1 VVTAG
6 RLDEVV
12 PLEPA
17 AMPGR
22 VVVQW
27 DKDDCADMKIIK
39 VDLLGLGMMAVLS
52 DCRRLLPGLDL
63 AKLPPNDPATYKMLQ
78 RADTVGVF
86 QVESRAQ
93 MSCLP
98 RLKPK
103 CFYDIVVEVALI
115 RPGPIQG
122 HSVHPYLARRAGR
135 EPITYAHP
143 CLEPI
148 LKRTLGVPL
157 FQEQGMRIAMEAAG
171 FSAGEAEELR
181 RAMGHKRSRQR
192 MREIQGRL
200 MDGMRRKGIS
210 ELACER
216 IWEQLMAFADY
227 GFPESHSASFA
238 LLVYASTYLKAHEHA
253 VFTCAMLNNWP
264 LGFYHPSTL
273 IKDAERHGVTI
284 LPPDVTRSNW
294 LCTLEESKLR
304 IGLRY
309 VHGLREAIGKRIE
322 TARPFASIEDFARR
336 VPMPRRDLESLAT
349 AGAFGGFALER
360 REALWRV
367 PALVAAGPLDA
378 PPVDDEPSPLD
389 PMTARERQ
397 HADYDVLGMTTG
409 PHPMAL
415 ARDDLV
421 RAGVTPAC
429 ELAHLRNGQRVR
441 VGGVAIVRQ
450 RPGTAKGFFFLT
462 LEDETGLANIIVT
475 PKVYAAWRNILVGSP
490 VILVDGVLQ
499 YQDGVINVRGH
510 RFHAWKEGGPQVSR
524 DFR

>member
-1 VVTAG
+1 
-6 RLDEVV
+6 
-12 PLEPA
+12 
-17 AMPGR
+17 
-22 VVVQW
+22 
-27 DKDDCADMKIIK
+27 
-39 VDLLGLGMMAVLS
+39 
-52 DCRRLLPGLDL
+52 
-63 AKLPPNDPATYKMLQ
+63 NDPATYTMLQ

-122 HSVHPYLARRAGR
+122 QSVHPYLARRAGR

-210 ELACER
+210 EPACER

-273 IKDAERHGVTI
+273 IKDAERHGVRVR
-284 LPPDVTRSNW
+284 PPDVLRSEW
-294 LCTLEESKLR
+294 LCTIEDGALR
-304 IGLRY
+304 IGLRT
-309 VHGLREAIGKRIE
+309 VRGLPELLGRRLVEER
-322 TARPFASIEDFARR
+322 ARR
-336 VPMPRRDLESLAT
+336 PYR
-349 AGAFGGFALER
+349 
-360 REALWRV
+360 
-367 PALVAAGPLDA
+367 
-378 PPVDDEPSPLD
+378 
-389 PMTARERQ
+389 
-397 HADYDVLGMTTG
+397 
-409 PHPMAL
+409 
-415 ARDDLV
+415 
-421 RAGVTPAC
+421 
-429 ELAHLRNGQRVR
+429 
-441 VGGVAIVRQ
+441 
-450 RPGTAKGFFFLT
+450 
-462 LEDETGLANIIVT
+462 
-475 PKVYAAWRNILVGSP
+475 
-490 VILVDGVLQ
+490 
-499 YQDGVINVRGH
+499 
-510 RFHAWKEGGPQVSR
+510 
-524 DFR
+524 